1 MCKTDYHHIKAM
13 RCLFCIQTLYIYV
26 QQCTARNRVQLSVFF
41 VHHNKF
47 VYSKV
52 LPDLV
57 YSWVYGKTS
66 RTSERARIQDTQAR
80 IKVSQMPP

>member
-1 MCKTDYHHIKAM
+1 MCKTDYHHIKAIS
-13 RCLFCIQTLYIYV
+13 CLFCIQPYIFMYSNV
-26 QQCTARNRVQLSVFF
+26 LPEIVYSLVFF

-80 IKVSQMPP
+80 IKVSQMPPW